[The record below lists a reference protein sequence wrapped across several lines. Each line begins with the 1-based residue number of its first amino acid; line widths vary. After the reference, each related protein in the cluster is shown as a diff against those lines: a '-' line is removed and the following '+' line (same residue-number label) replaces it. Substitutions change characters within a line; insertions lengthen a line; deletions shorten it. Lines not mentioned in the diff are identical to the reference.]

1 MTPMP
6 PCCASA
12 IARAASV
19 TVSIAEEHNGI
30 WSWMLRVNCVDVSV
44 SFGKTSERAGTRS
57 TSSNV
62 RPSGSSTEIIW
73 RYRLLKINYEMKII
87 NRNTT
92 ARHSERAV
100 AKYYCSYDV
109 IVRFLWV
116 AHTLMYRARQHKPY
130 RPTTIAGTVRN

>member
-44 SFGKTSERAGTRS
+44 SFGKTSERAGTKS

-62 RPSGSSTEIIW
+62 RPSGSSTEIIQC
-73 RYRLLKINYEMKII
+73 YRLLKDQYEMKLI
-87 NRNTT
+87 NENTT
-92 ARHSERAV
+92 ARYFGAGSRKVLIFLTMWPEIAVGRAHAYVPGPV
-100 AKYYCSYDV
+100 AQ
-109 IVRFLWV
+109 
-116 AHTLMYRARQHKPY
+116 TLSTNNY
-130 RPTTIAGTVRN
+130 